1 MTDNSDRRALL
12 AIILSLGVY
21 FVWSAFFA
29 PPPPVGPPA
38 EPPAPIAAEPD
49 AAGTTAGPATAS
61 APAVTPGLAAP
72 EPDIPEH
79 AEDLTTASWGA
90 QVSSR
95 GGALGEVALAD
106 FRKPKVVV
114 PLWEWGLA
122 RVTGK
127 AESGWEPYTGGE
139 DPYGLLEGGG
149 LGLAG
154 AGDLAD
160 SGNFQVTRSGDVVT
174 AQRRRADGLV
184 ITTTYTPGEGPYSL
198 DVTVQYD
205 NGTGKPVGDLW
216 VGVAEPMSG
225 EAGRFLNAVRP
236 LVHSDG
242 DVEHVEDLEDLDG
255 SANER
260 FEGPIQW
267 YGVGDRYF
275 MAVLVPDADPGAV
288 VMVPPDDAPARWSSR
303 RRSTRAPRDEVSSHL
318 SRDLDLLKPLGST
331 SLTPPA
337 RHLRGLLKLLLFL
350 LELFQGFV
358 VNWGVA
364 IILLTFLVK
373 LAFFPLTGAP
383 EQPQDAGAAAAAQRH
398 AGEVQ
403 GQPAAPDRRD
413 DEALQGAWGEPTGR
427 LPAHPHPAARL
438 VRAVQHHALQR

>member
-1 MTDNSDRRALL
+1 M
-12 AIILSLGVY
+12 
-21 FVWSAFFA
+21 
-29 PPPPVGPPA
+29 
-38 EPPAPIAAEPD
+38 
-49 AAGTTAGPATAS
+49 
-61 APAVTPGLAAP
+61 
-72 EPDIPEH
+72 
-79 AEDLTTASWGA
+79 
-90 QVSSR
+90 SSR

-288 VMVPPDDAPARWSSR
+288 VTVDTLPDGRTGAFWVQSQTLDAGASR
-303 RRSTRAPRDEVSSHL
+303 TVKFTSYLGPK
-318 SRDLDLLKPLGST
+318 DLDLLKPLGHD
-331 SLTPPA
+331 LA
-337 RHLRGLLKLLLFL
+337 DAVEFGIFGLFSKLLLFL

-358 VNWGVA
+358 ELGRRHHPA
-364 IILLTFLVK
+364 DLPRQAGLLPAHPARLQ
-373 LAFFPLTGAP
+373 
-383 EQPQDAGAAAAAQRH
+383 EQPQDAALAAAQRH

-403 GQPAAPDRRD
+403 GQPAAPDRR
-413 DEALQGAWGEPTGR
+413 GR
-427 LPAHPHPAARL
+427 
-438 VRAVQHHALQR
+438 